1 MQRGI
6 EGKGASRGAVFRVKR
21 LMEALEVF
29 LRPKGLSHPFHTG
42 REQQKTPL
50 TSCPSGHITSFSAD
64 TSFFFFKLEEVQTDH
79 SLPEWQT
86 RSALHTPSSSSY
98 MTSYR
103 TGVFLQMLR
112 RV

>member
-21 LMEALEVF
+21 LMEALEAL
-29 LRPKGLSHPFHTG
+29 LRPKGLSHPFHVR

-64 TSFFFFKLEEVQTDH
+64 TSFFFKLEEVQTDH

>member
-29 LRPKGLSHPFHTG
+29 LRPKGLSHPFHIR

-64 TSFFFFKLEEVQTDH
+64 TSFFFCIQIQVLLLLTH
-79 SLPEWQT
+79 LNLMHP
-86 RSALHTPSSSSY
+86 
-98 MTSYR
+98 
-103 TGVFLQMLR
+103 FL
-112 RV
+112 